1 MSTRTNYQITWL
13 IRRIF
18 RGMARVAGEAL
29 EPLGISAAD
38 RAVMEFLFPD
48 EALSV
53 PEIASRYDVSRQHV
67 QVTVNSLRDK
77 GLVERR
83 ANPRHKRSDLIRLT
97 AKGKQLFTDVNVK
110 DEELIEALFANLP
123 GNQLATTLKILQKLN
138 VRLEKGDVA

>member
-1 MSTRTNYQITWL
+1 MSARRNYQITWL

-29 EPLGISAAD
+29 EPLGISAAE

-67 QVTVNSLRDK
+67 QVTVNSLVDK
-77 GLVERR
+77 RLVQRR
-83 ANPRHKRSDLIRLT
+83 PNPRHKRSGLICLSPQGKRLFE
-97 AKGKQLFTDVNVK
+97 AVRAQDAQ
-110 DEELIEALFANLP
+110 LIEELFANLP
-123 GNQLATTLKILQKLN
+123 AAHLATTLKTLKELHL
-138 VRLEKGDVA
+138 RLEEGASK